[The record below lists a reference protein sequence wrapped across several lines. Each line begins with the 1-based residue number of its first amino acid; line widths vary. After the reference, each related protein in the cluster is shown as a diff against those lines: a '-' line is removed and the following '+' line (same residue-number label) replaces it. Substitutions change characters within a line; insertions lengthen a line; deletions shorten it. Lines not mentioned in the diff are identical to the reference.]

1 MKKLFV
7 SLALL
12 MFSLPMVV
20 NAQETAMDKFYEKYA
35 AEKGF
40 TGVSVSP
47 EMFEM
52 LASMQVNDSSGQME
66 EAHQMMKQLTGLKML
81 SYEPQPGV
89 AMFPLVEKAKKA
101 LNIDHYTEMMTVQ
114 DDGQTIKFY
123 VKKSGDKVAELLM
136 TLRGEDQEVVLDISG
151 NIDMKSVAQLGQMM
165 NMKGMGNLSKMKGH
179 YHHDNDDGKSHDDNN
194 D

>member
-52 LASMQVNDSSGQME
+52 FATMQVDDSTNQMK
-66 EAHQMMKQLTGLKML
+66 EAHEMMKQLTGLKML

-89 AMFPLVEKAKKA
+89 EKFPLIEKAKKA
-101 LNIDHYTEMMTVQ
+101 LNIKNYTEMMTVQ
-114 DDGQTIKFY
+114 DDGETIIFY
-123 VKKSGDKVAELLM
+123 VKKSDNKVSELLM
-136 TLRGEDQEVVLDISG
+136 TLQGEDQEVVLDISG
-151 NIDMKSVAQLGQMM
+151 NIDMKSIARLGQMM

-179 YHHDNDDGKSHDDNN
+179 YHGDENHDGDGN
-194 D
+194 

>member
-12 MFSLPMVV
+12 MFSLPFVV
-20 NAQETAMDKFYEKYA
+20 NAQETAMDRFYEKYA

-52 LASMQVNDSSGQME
+52 LASMEVNDSTGDME
-66 EAHQMMKQLTGLKML
+66 EAHQMMKQLKGLKML
-81 SYEPQPGV
+81 SYEAQKGEE
-89 AMFPLVEKAKKA
+89 MFPLVEKAKEA
-101 LNIDHYTEMMTVQ
+101 LNIKRYTEMMTVQ

-123 VKKSGDKVAELLM
+123 VKKSGDKVSELLM
-136 TLRGEDQEVVLDISG
+136 TIKGEEEEVVLDIAG
-151 NIDMKSVAQLGQMM
+151 NIDMKTVAKLGQTL
-165 NMKGMGNLSKMKGH
+165 NMEGLGNLSKMKH
-179 YHHDNDDGKSHDDNN
+179 HHDNDGDNDDE
-194 D
+194 

>member
-1 MKKLFV
+1 LKR
-7 SLALL
+7 
-12 MFSLPMVV
+12 
-20 NAQETAMDKFYEKYA
+20 FYEKYA

-52 LASMQVNDSSGQME
+52 LASVQVSDSMGQME

-89 AMFPLVEKAKKA
+89 EMFPLIEKAKKA
-101 LNIDHYTEMMTVQ
+101 LKIDNYTEMMTVQ
-114 DDGQTIKFY
+114 DDGETIKFY
-123 VKKSGDKVAELLM
+123 VKKSGDKVSELLM
-136 TLRGEDQEVVLDISG
+136 TIQGEDQQVVLDIAG
-151 NIDMKSVAQLGQMM
+151 NIDMKSVAQLGRMM

-179 YHHDNDDGKSHDDNN
+179 YHHDSNKSEGHDDDN

>member
-12 MFSLPMVV
+12 MFSLPLVV

-52 LASMQVNDSSGQME
+52 LASMEVRDSTGDME
-66 EAHQMMKQLTGLKML
+66 EAHQMMKQLKGLKML
-81 SYEPQPGV
+81 SYEAQKGV
-89 AMFPLVEKAKKA
+89 EKFPLIEQAKKA
-101 LNIDHYTEMMTVQ
+101 LNIKNYTEMMTVQ
-114 DDGQTIKFY
+114 DNGQTIKFY
-123 VKKSGDKVAELLM
+123 VKKTGDKVSELLM
-136 TLRGEDQEVVLDISG
+136 TVEGETEEVVLDIAG
-151 NIDMKSVAQLGQMM
+151 NIDMKTVARLGQTL
-165 NMKGMGNLSKMKGH
+165 NMKGVGNLSKMKNH
-179 YHHDNDDGKSHDDNN
+179 YHGDGDDDQ
-194 D
+194 

>member
-12 MFSLPMVV
+12 MFSLPLVV
-20 NAQETAMDKFYEKYA
+20 SAQETAMDKFYEKYA

-52 LASMQVNDSSGQME
+52 LASVQVSDSMGQME

-89 AMFPLVEKAKKA
+89 EMFPLIEKAKKA
-101 LNIDHYTEMMTVQ
+101 LKIDNYTEMMTVQ
-114 DDGQTIKFY
+114 DDGETIKFY
-123 VKKSGDKVAELLM
+123 VKKSGDKVSELLM
-136 TLRGEDQEVVLDISG
+136 TIQGEDQQVVLDIAG
-151 NIDMKSVAQLGQMM
+151 NIDMKSVAQLGRMM

-179 YHHDNDDGKSHDDNN
+179 YHHDNDKNEGHDDDN

>member
-12 MFSLPMVV
+12 MFSIPMVV

-52 LASMQVNDSSGQME
+52 LASMQVNDSTGQME
-66 EAHQMMKQLTGLKML
+66 EAHQMMKQLTRLKML

-89 AMFPLVEKAKKA
+89 KMFPLIEKARKA
-101 LNIDHYTEMMTVQ
+101 LKIDSYTEMMTVQ
-114 DDGQTIKFY
+114 DDGETIKFY
-123 VKKSGDKVAELLM
+123 VKKSGDKVSELLM
-136 TLRGEDQEVVLDISG
+136 TLQGEGQEVVLDIAG

-179 YHHDNDDGKSHDDNN
+179 YHSDTDEGDNHDSDND
-194 D
+194 

>member
-7 SLALL
+7 GLALL
-12 MFSLPMVV
+12 IFSLPVVV

-52 LASMQVNDSSGQME
+52 LASMEVNDSTGQME

-89 AMFPLVEKAKKA
+89 EKFPLIERAKKA
-101 LNIDHYTEMMTVQ
+101 LKISNYTEMMTVQ

-123 VKKSGDKVAELLM
+123 VKKSGDKVSELLM
-136 TLRGEDQEVVLDISG
+136 TLQGEDQEVVLDIAG
-151 NIDMKSVAQLGQMM
+151 NIDMKSIAQLGQMM

-179 YHHDNDDGKSHDDNN
+179 YHHDTDDDN

>member
-12 MFSLPMVV
+12 MFSLPMAV

-52 LASMQVNDSSGQME
+52 LASMEVNDSTGQME

-89 AMFPLVEKAKKA
+89 EMFPLIEKARKA
-101 LNIDHYTEMMTVQ
+101 LKIDNYTEMMTVQ
-114 DDGQTIKFY
+114 DDGETIIFY
-123 VKKSGDKVAELLM
+123 VKKSGDKVSELLM
-136 TLRGEDQEVVLDISG
+136 TLQGEGQEVVLDIAG

-165 NMKGMGNLSKMKGH
+165 NMKGVGNLSKMKSH
-179 YHHDNDDGKSHDDNN
+179 YHHDSNEGDGHDSDDD
-194 D
+194 